1 MTHTPRKS
9 PKQPGWDSSGQSWRQ
24 KKRMSLLSI
33 WKTLLPVH
41 TQCIHMGSSMTRTL
55 KVKADLPFLLSLFFS
70 ISPGVANVRAKSW
83 SKYLLFWPLTSED
96 FRSPSHKPI
105 SNCNWWLKPGTSSF
119 LKTFATNLWR
129 LGWIQHWNR
138 LGGSFFP
145 LNYFP
150 ELLVT
155 GVFSFLLS
163 TSSLLNRQSSCK
175 SMFFFLFI
183 SV

>member
-1 MTHTPRKS
+1 MLGLQACMQQEEPTALGVCTKRLFLGNSPMTHTPRKS

-24 KKRMSLLSI
+24 KKRMSLSSI

-105 SNCNWWLKPGTSSF
+105 SNCNWWLKPGTYSF

-129 LGWIQHWNR
+129 LG
-138 LGGSFFP
+138 
-145 LNYFP
+145 
-150 ELLVT
+150 
-155 GVFSFLLS
+155 
-163 TSSLLNRQSSCK
+163 
-175 SMFFFLFI
+175 
-183 SV
+183 